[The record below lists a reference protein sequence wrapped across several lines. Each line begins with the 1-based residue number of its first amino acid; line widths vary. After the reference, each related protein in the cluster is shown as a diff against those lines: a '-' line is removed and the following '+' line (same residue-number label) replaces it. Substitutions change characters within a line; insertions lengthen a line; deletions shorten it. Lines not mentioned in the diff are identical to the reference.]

1 MQKLLQ
7 TEYEAFFQSYER
19 PLQKALR
26 INPLKTSEEAF
37 EAQVDWKLR
46 PVPWEPMGR
55 YYDATLKEE
64 QDGPGKHPFHQAG
77 VYYIQEP
84 SAMAPV
90 AYLDPQPGERILDL
104 CAAPGGKTTQI
115 GARMDGLG
123 VLVCNEIHPARA
135 KILSE
140 NIERFGIRNAYV
152 CNETPQK
159 LEKAF
164 PEYFHRILVDAP
176 CSGEGMFRKNE
187 EAEVEWSPD
196 VVEMC
201 AGRQREILECAVHM
215 LLPGG
220 RLVYS
225 TCTFAPAENEETIQW
240 LLDTFPEMELVD
252 TEKIAGM
259 EGGRVEFLQKGNP
272 DITKTIR
279 LWPHKV
285 DGEGHFLAVLKK
297 VGELEDD
304 ESEGLRIIAE
314 GYDWPIEQECIP
326 AKDLNTRKKPGKE
339 KSKKKEKRK
348 QNGDGMQP
356 IGEWQQFRKEALI
369 IDIPTRMLLFG
380 EQLYCTP
387 DSAIDIQGLKVLRP
401 GLHLGTLKKNRLEPS
416 HALAL
421 ALTQKDVVHSCSFL
435 ADSTEIKNYLQGQTF
450 SYTGE
455 NGWYLICVEGYSI
468 GWGKCAGG
476 MMKNHYPKGLRK

>member
-1 MQKLLQ
+1 MLPQAFQDRMQKLLQ
-7 TEYEAFFQSYER
+7 TEYEAFLQSYEK

-115 GARMDGLG
+115 GARMDGQG

-140 NIERFGIRNAYV
+140 NIERFGIRNGYV

-225 TCTFAPAENEETIQW
+225 TCTFAPAENEGNIQW
-240 LLDTFPEMELVD
+240 LLDTFPEMQLAD

-259 EGGRVEFLQKGNP
+259 EGGREAFLQKGNP

-285 DGEGHFLAVLKK
+285 DGEGHFLAVLQKR
-297 VGELEDD
+297 E
-304 ESEGLRIIAE
+304 
-314 GYDWPIEQECIP
+314 
-326 AKDLNTRKKPGKE
+326 LNTNKNAGKE
-339 KSKKKEKRK
+339 KSKKNKDKRK
-348 QNGDGMQP
+348 QNGDSRQP
-356 IGEWQQFRKEALI
+356 IGEWQQFQKEALT
-369 IDIPTRMLLFG
+369 IDIPERMLVFG

-387 DSAIDIQGLKVLRP
+387 DPAIDIRGLKVLRP

-421 ALTQKDVVHSCSFL
+421 ALTPKDVVHSCSFP

-468 GWGKCAGG
+468 GWGKCTGG
-476 MMKNHYPKGLRK
+476 TMKNHYPKGLRK

>member
-1 MQKLLQ
+1 MLPQAFQDRMQKLLQ
-7 TEYEAFFQSYER
+7 TEYEAFLQSYEK

-26 INPLKTSEEAF
+26 INPLKTTEKAF
-37 EAQVDWKLR
+37 VEKVDWSLR

-115 GARMDGLG
+115 GARMAGLG
-123 VLVCNEIHPARA
+123 VLVCNEIHLARA

-201 AGRQREILECAVHM
+201 ASRQREILECAVHM

-225 TCTFAPAENEETIQW
+225 TCTFAPAENEGNIQW

-259 EGGRVEFLQKGNP
+259 EGGRVEFSQKGNP

-285 DGEGHFLAVLKK
+285 DGEGHFLAVLQK
-297 VGELEDD
+297 
-304 ESEGLRIIAE
+304 R
-314 GYDWPIEQECIP
+314 
-326 AKDLNTRKKPGKE
+326 DLNTNKNAGEENRKKNKD
-339 KSKKKEKRK
+339 KRK
-348 QNGDGMQP
+348 QNGDSRQP
-356 IGEWQQFRKEALI
+356 IGEWQQFQKEALT
-369 IDIPTRMLLFG
+369 IDIPERMLVFG

-387 DSAIDIQGLKVLRP
+387 DPAIDIRGLKVLRP

-416 HALAL
+416 HAMAL
-421 ALTQKDVVHSCSFL
+421 ALSPKDVVHSCSFP
-435 ADSTEIKNYLQGQTF
+435 ADSMEIKNYLQGQTF

-468 GWGKCAGG
+468 GWGKCTGG
-476 MMKNHYPKGLRK
+476 TMKNHYPKGLRK

>member
-1 MQKLLQ
+1 MLPQAFQERMNILLQ
-7 TEYEAFFQSYER
+7 TEYEAFLQSYEK

-26 INPLKTSEEAF
+26 INPLKTTEKAF
-37 EAQVDWKLR
+37 VEKVDWHLW

-115 GARMDGLG
+115 GARMDGQG

-140 NIERFGIRNAYV
+140 NIERFGIRNGYV

-259 EGGRVEFLQKGNP
+259 EGGRPEFLQNP
-272 DITKTIR
+272 NKDIVKTIR

-285 DGEGHFLAVLKK
+285 DGEGHFLAVLQKR
-297 VGELEDD
+297 E
-304 ESEGLRIIAE
+304 
-314 GYDWPIEQECIP
+314 
-326 AKDLNTRKKPGKE
+326 LNTNKNAGKE
-339 KSKKKEKRK
+339 KSKKHKDKRK
-348 QNGDGMQP
+348 QNGDGRQP
-356 IGEWQQFRKEALI
+356 IGEWQQFQKEALT
-369 IDIPTRMLLFG
+369 IDIPERMLIFG

-387 DSAIDIQGLKVLRP
+387 DPAIDIQGLKVLRP

-421 ALTQKDVVHSCSFL
+421 ALGPKDVVHSCSFS
-435 ADSTEIKNYLQGQTF
+435 ADSTEIKSYLQGQTF

-468 GWGKCAGG
+468 GWGKCTGG
-476 MMKNHYPKGLRK
+476 TMKNHYPKGLRK